1 MNNSELLA
9 AIQSQIKDVK
19 EIPPPAVPANL
30 PAHEAK
36 PYRDPYLYISCDS
49 KNWLECAALL
59 KNDERLS
66 FDFLT
71 MVTAVDYV
79 KAVPP
84 DQPHFDVV
92 YHLFSLKHRHKLV
105 VKISLPRENASLPSV
120 MALWPTADWQEREV
134 YDMYGIKFDGHP
146 NCTRILMWEGF
157 PGWPL
162 RKDYVHVPDRYD
174 D

>member
-1 MNNSELLA
+1 MNPSELLA
-9 AIQSQIKDVK
+9 VIRTQLAEAA
-19 EIPPPAVPANL
+19 EIPAPESPANL

-36 PYRDPYLYISCDS
+36 PYRDPHLYVGCPPEKLFDLAKI
-49 KNWLECAALL
+49 L

-71 MVTAVDYV
+71 MVTAVDYP
-79 KAVPP
+79 KITAA
-84 DQPHFDVV
+84 DLARIDLV
-92 YHLFSLKHRHKLV
+92 YHFFSFAHRHKLV
-105 VKISLPRENASLPSV
+105 VKVSLPRENPAAPSLIS
-120 MALWPTADWQEREV
+120 LWKTADWQEREV
-134 YDMYGIKFDGHP
+134 YDMFGVNFKDHP

-162 RKDYVHVPDRYD
+162 RKDYAHIPDRYD